1 MMLTQDCRE
10 WHPGPGRQQP
20 EDQHPGDDDDDA
32 NDDDDDY
39 YNDDDDDYP
48 GDGHGLQQTD
58 LRGEARQ

>member
-1 MMLTQDCRE
+1 MLTQDRRE

-20 EDQHPGDDDDDA
+20 EDQHPGDDDDD
-32 NDDDDDY
+32 NDD
-39 YNDDDDDYP
+39 YNDDDVDDNDDYP